1 MNAIRDGYISTVSGR
16 RFYFDDIQQDSI
28 QIEDIAHALS
38 NLCRFTGQCFHFYS
52 VAEHSVLVSYTVPR
66 ELALVGLLHDA
77 TEAYCAD
84 LARPLKRLLPD
95 YQTVEARIW
104 SAIAQRFD
112 LPEIL
117 PVEIKRADMAML
129 KLEVTKLLPPHC
141 AIELDLPG
149 ETADVG
155 LRCWD
160 PCRARYA
167 FMERYRELTNRA

>member
-28 QIEDIAHALS
+28 VIEDIAHALG
-38 NLCRFTGQCFHFYS
+38 NLCRFTGQCAHFYS

-66 ELALVGLLHDA
+66 ELALLGLLHDA

-84 LARPLKRLLPD
+84 IARPLKRLLPD
-95 YQTVEARIW
+95 YQAVEQRIW
-104 SAIAQRFD
+104 HAIARRFS
-112 LPEIL
+112 LPLEM
-117 PVEIKRADMAML
+117 PSEIKAADMAML
-129 KLEVTKLLPPHC
+129 KLEVTRLLPPHC
-141 AIELDLPG
+141 AVELDLPG
-149 ETADVG
+149 PTADVG

-167 FMERYRELTNRA
+167 FMLRYNELTAAG